1 MPPQSLNLL
10 PGLANLPAIP
20 DGPSGPRRSFQDHI
34 AGLVSRD
41 NILHAAELTSA
52 ASTGLWT
59 IFDDINVDDS
69 LAAAYQ
75 GQYPGLAADH
85 SLHEHWLEMM
95 DRGPESVEGF
105 MIGLKGKLAEF
116 QAQDQLAAAGWTNL
130 SIASDPTQA
139 VWDISGINPE
149 GVETLIQVK
158 TGAADYAYEVQDLI
172 SENPDLHFAV
182 SAEIYNRIAASAP
195 EYLGQMTELGPDY
208 LLIEG
213 TEDGLSTLTDNLGI
227 DIPDGIGDMLP
238 YAGAIIAGA
247 RLIHSVIT
255 TEQQFKAADRTTRNK
270 IQVVQTLTLMSRM
283 GINTVLAMVG
293 GAAGTAAGSA
303 VPLVGNLV
311 GGIAGSI
318 AGAGVGMYLNQHLQ
332 PHMLDLALDI
342 TGLEQ
347 DDLFYYKNKER
358 IDVLAFSFREKA
370 QALPSR

>member
-1 MPPQSLNLL
+1 MPLQSLNLL
-10 PGLANLPAIP
+10 PELANLPTIP
-20 DGPSGPRRSFQDHI
+20 GGPNGPQCSFQDHI

-52 ASTGLWT
+52 ANIGLWA
-59 IFDDINVDDS
+59 IYDNINVDDR

-75 GQYPGLAADH
+75 SQYPGLAADH
-85 SLHEHWLEMM
+85 SLHDHWLEMM
-95 DRGPESVEGF
+95 ASGPESMGGF
-105 MIGLKGKLAEF
+105 VSGLKGKLAEF
-116 QAQDQLAAAGWTNL
+116 QAQDQLAEAGWTNL
-130 SIASDPTQA
+130 SIANDPTQA
-139 VWDISGINPE
+139 IWDIPGINPE

-158 TGAADYAYEVQDLI
+158 TGAAGYAYEIQGLI
-172 SENPDLHFAV
+172 AENPDIHFAV
-182 SAEIYNRIAASAP
+182 SAEIYDRIAASAP
-195 EYLGQMTELGPDY
+195 EYLDQMTDLGPDY
-208 LLIEG
+208 RLVKG

-227 DIPDGIGDMLP
+227 DIPDGIGDLLP
-238 YAGAIIAGA
+238 YAGGIIAGA
-247 RLIHSVIT
+247 QLIHSVIT
-255 TEQQFKAADRTTRNK
+255 TEKQFKATDRTNRNK

-311 GGIAGSI
+311 GGIAGSV
-318 AGAGVGMYLNQHLQ
+318 AGAGMGVYLNQHLQ

-358 IDVLAFSFREKA
+358 IDVLALSFRNTA
-370 QALPSR
+370 QALP

>member
-1 MPPQSLNLL
+1 MPLQSLSLL
-10 PGLANLPAIP
+10 PELANVPTIP
-20 DGPSGPRRSFQDHI
+20 DGPNGPRRSFQDHI
-34 AGLVSRD
+34 TGLVSRD
-41 NILHAAELTSA
+41 NILHAAEITA
-52 ASTGLWT
+52 AANIGLWT

-85 SLHEHWLEMM
+85 SLHQHWLEMM
-95 DRGPESVEGF
+95 DRGPESMDGF
-105 MIGLKGKLAEF
+105 ISGLKGKLAEF
-116 QAQDQLAAAGWTNL
+116 QAQDQLTDAGWTNL
-130 SIASDPTQA
+130 SIASDHTQA
-139 VWDISGINPE
+139 VSDISGIDPE
-149 GVETLIQVK
+149 GMETLIQVK
-158 TGAADYAYEVQDLI
+158 TGAADYAEEVQNLMA
-172 SENPDLHFAV
+172 ENPDLHFAV
-182 SAEIYNRIAASAP
+182 SAEIYQRIADSAP
-195 EYLGQMTELGPDY
+195 DALAQLTNLGSDFDLVKDMV
-208 LLIEG
+208 
-213 TEDGLSTLTDNLGI
+213 DGLTTLTDNLGI
-227 DIPDGIGDMLP
+227 DIPDGIGDLLP

-318 AGAGVGMYLNQHLQ
+318 AGAGMGMYLNQHIQ

-347 DDLFYYKNKER
+347 DDLFY
-358 IDVLAFSFREKA
+358 
-370 QALPSR
+370 